1 MKNKFNIAAGSL
13 VTGVVL
19 SAASLSAPAAN
30 LFSYNPLGSGSEV
43 RSTLLEKAMNDHD
56 LRLFEMKCGEES
68 KSDTTKSATKPATK
82 PDAKK
87 ADSKTNDAKC
97 GEGKCG
103 EKKVDAKKTEGKT
116 KDAKCG
122 EGKCGVE

>member
-1 MKNKFNIAAGSL
+1 MKNNKLNIVAGSL
-13 VTGVVL
+13 VTGIVI
-19 SAASLSAPAAN
+19 SAAALSAPASN
-30 LFSYNPLGSGSEV
+30 LFSYESLGSGAEV

-56 LRLFEMKCGEES
+56 LHLFEMKCGEES
-68 KSDTTKSATKPATK
+68 KSDTTKSATKPA
-82 PDAKK
+82 AKK
-87 ADSKTNDAKC
+87 GDSKTTDAKC

-103 EKKVDAKKTEGKT
+103 EKKGDAKKTESKT

>member
-1 MKNKFNIAAGSL
+1 MKNNIHIVAGSL
-13 VTGVVL
+13 VTGIVM
-19 SAASLSAPAAN
+19 SAATLSAPAAN
-30 LFSYNPLGSGSEV
+30 LFSYSSLGSGSEV

-56 LRLFEMKCGEES
+56 LHLFEMKCGDES
-68 KSDTTKSATKPATK
+68 KSDSTKSATKPA
-82 PDAKK
+82 AKK
-87 ADSKTNDAKC
+87 ADGKTTDAKC

-103 EKKVDAKKTEGKT
+103 EKKADAKKTDNKT